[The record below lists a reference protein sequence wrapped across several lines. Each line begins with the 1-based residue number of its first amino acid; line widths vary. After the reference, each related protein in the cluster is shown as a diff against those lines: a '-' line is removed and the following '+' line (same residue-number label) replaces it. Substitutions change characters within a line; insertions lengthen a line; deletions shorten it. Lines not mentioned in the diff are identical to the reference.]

1 MVLPFSTVKAA
12 DLKGNV
18 LGFGD
23 PGARE
28 MRVFGALLIMSTM
41 INMKRRKKMCPLS
54 RGLNINVSDQVLHY
68 TLVLDTIY

>member
-1 MVLPFSTVKAA
+1 MPPSSWMVLPFSTVKTA

-18 LGFGD
+18 FGFGD

-41 INMKRRKKMCPLS
+41 VNVKRKKNVS
-54 RGLNINVSDQVLHY
+54 TVLNVNVSDQVLY
-68 TLVLDTIY
+68 

>member
-12 DLKGNV
+12 DLKGNM

-28 MRVFGALLIMSTM
+28 MRVFGALLSMSA
-41 INMKRRKKMCPLS
+41 
-54 RGLNINVSDQVLHY
+54 VVLMGDGFLAR
-68 TLVLDTIY
+68 LVAVRNRE